1 MNCPACGNELT
12 TQNVNGI
19 NLNVCAQ
26 GCAGIWFDWPELNKF
41 DEVQDS
47 GQEGLMIEKNESQIV
62 NQSKRY
68 SCPHCNDIVMA
79 RHFISTPE
87 DVLVDECPSCGGL
100 WLNGDELD
108 EIRAQFE
115 SEPGTLGSADISGPE
130 AASTDRQ
137 DLRIKRFINVIRFLC
152 PSQYVG

>member
-12 TQNVNGI
+12 TQNINGI
-19 NLNVCAQ
+19 NLNTCAQ
-26 GCAGIWFDWPELNKF
+26 GCGGIWFDWPELNKF

-47 GQEGLMIEKNESQIV
+47 GQEGLVIEKNKNQIV
-62 NQSKRY
+62 NQSRRY
-68 SCPHCNDIVMA
+68 SCPHCSDIVMA

-87 DVLVDECPSCGGL
+87 DVLVVECPSCGGL

-115 SEPGTLGSADISGPE
+115 NEPLTLGSPELAAPE
-130 AASTDRQ
+130 AGRTDRQ
-137 DLRIKRFINVIRFLC
+137 DLRVKRFINVMRFLC
-152 PSQYVG
+152 PSQCVG